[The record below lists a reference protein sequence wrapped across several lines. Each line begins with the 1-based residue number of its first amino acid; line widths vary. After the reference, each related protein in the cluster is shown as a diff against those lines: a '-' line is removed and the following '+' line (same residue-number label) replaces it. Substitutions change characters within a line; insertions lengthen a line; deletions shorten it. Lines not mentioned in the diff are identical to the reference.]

1 YSLVNTAGFVTDATL
16 DNAKER
22 PRFGMVYPT
31 GCLRNGQP
39 TPRADKM
46 SGEYVSSEVVNWLDN
61 KKDSKPFFLYV
72 AFTEVHSPLASPKKY
87 IDMYS
92 NYMS

>member
-1 YSLVNTAGFVTDATL
+1 AKDMGFDYSLVNTAGFVTDATL

-31 GCLRNGQP
+31 GWLRNGQP
-39 TPRADKM
+39 TPRSDKM

-61 KKDSKPFFLYV
+61 KKDSKPFFL
-72 AFTEVHSPLASPKKY
+72 
-87 IDMYS
+87 
-92 NYMS
+92 